1 MAKTNTNTNSK
12 SKNVNTKQKTSGR
25 VIFNTCLLALMT
37 IIFGVMTYCGASKIV
52 LYSKNHSAMVASDS
66 PALCFEEEIDLGDDV
81 APIRN
86 GGYICSS
93 MVDENNKP
101 IRLTD
106 IDDYAMFF
114 SDRISFTATIESVQ
128 LEILLCTIGS
138 MLTLASLI
146 GAIIYWNHNRA

>member
-1 MAKTNTNTNSK
+1 MGKAKAAMGARSTESK
-12 SKNVNTKQKTSGR
+12 DKKTSAR
-25 VIFNTCLLALMT
+25 VIVNSCLLLLMT
-37 IIFGVMTYCGASKIV
+37 ITLGLMTYCGVSKIA

-106 IDDYAMFF
+106 ADDYAMFF

-146 GAIIYWNHNRA
+146 GTIIYWNHNRA